1 MRKDEALFSVHSK
14 RYTLGDFHT
23 EFKELPEEYQ
33 TAFSTFETKKQL
45 LEQYI
50 AKELLLENVG
60 DSTSGAGGQHK
71 TDELKIQYLYQIMHK
86 DEIEGNLTDPTEE
99 EILKFY
105 NENKSK
111 LVTAARV
118 KISLIWID
126 EGSDGEKKE
135 QARQK
140 ADEALSLLN
149 SGTDF
154 AEVAKQYS
162 EDGTAQSSGEISEWV
177 YQDHIPLEL
186 GKSIFALQEGQTSK
200 AIESDNGLYI
210 IKVHE
215 KNEQNQMTQEESTD
229 KIKAHLKD
237 LKHEQLSAELENKL
251 LKDSKFTIYNRTLRK
266 MLKSQ
271 AKLQS
276 ESK

>member
-1 MRKDEALFSVHSK
+1 
-14 RYTLGDFHT
+14 LGEFHT

-33 TAFSTFETKKQL
+33 IAFSTFETKKQL

-60 DSTSGAGGQHK
+60 DSTSGAGDQHK

-86 DEIEGNLTDPTEE
+86 DEVEGSLTDPTEE

-126 EGSDGEKKE
+126 DGSDGEKKE

-162 EDGTAQSSGEISEWV
+162 EDGTAQSGGEISEWV